1 MAIQDKVKSFIESNR
16 LLQQGDRV
24 LVGLSGGA
32 DSVALLRLLGLLEYE
47 CVAVHCNFHLRGD
60 ESDRDQKFVE
70 ELCADLGV
78 VLSVM
83 HYDTVGF
90 ARERQCSVEMA
101 ARELRYNDFERLR
114 VRYGCQ
120 AIAVAHHIDD
130 SVETVLMNLI
140 RGTGLRGMTGI
151 RPRNGNVV
159 RPLLCLRRTDI
170 ENWMRGQKQKYVTD
184 STNLEC
190 DYTRNKIRLQLLPL
204 LRQLNPDVDDAIH
217 STSARL
223 MECFHIYSDAVGR
236 DIERCVSSDGNRSV
250 IDIGRLRQSAS
261 VEAVLYEILS
271 PHGYNDSRISDIMG
285 SLDGEPG
292 RRFVSN
298 SAVIVKDRDSLIL
311 MENVE
316 SGSADIVM
324 KVEKKDGY
332 TVCSGEK
339 RVLSV
344 RIVPAG
350 TPIVRDR
357 NVAMLDA
364 DRLSDSLLL
373 RTWRQGDRFV
383 PFGMKGRRL
392 LSDFMTDLKMD
403 ILQKR
408 NQLVLCDGDNI
419 VWVVGQRIDNRY
431 RVNADTSS
439 ILLLESFQ

>member
-1 MAIQDKVKSFIESNR
+1 MNIQDKVRSFIESNQ

-32 DSVALLRLLGLLEYE
+32 DSVALLRLLGSLGYE
-47 CVAVHCNFHLRGD
+47 CVAVHCNFHLRGE

-70 ELCADLGV
+70 RLCAGLGV
-78 VLSVM
+78 VLSVV
-83 HYDTVGF
+83 HYDTVEF
-90 ARERQCSVEMA
+90 ARERQCSIEMA

-114 VRYGCQ
+114 AHYDCQ

-130 SVETVLMNLI
+130 SVETVLMNLV

-151 RPRNGNVV
+151 RARNGNVI
-159 RPLLCLRRTDI
+159 RPLLCLRRYDI
-170 ENWMRGQKQKYVTD
+170 ENWLREQGHEYVTD

-190 DYTRNKIRLQLLPL
+190 DYTRNKVRLQLLPL
-204 LRQLNPDVDDAIH
+204 LRQLNPDADGAIH
-217 STSARL
+217 STSVRL
-223 MECFHIYSDAVGR
+223 MECFRIYSNAVGR
-236 DIERCVSSDGNRSV
+236 DIERCMSSDGHQRV
-250 IDIGRLRQSAS
+250 LDIGRLRQSAS

-271 PHGYNDSRISDIMG
+271 PYGYNDSQISDIME

-292 RRFVSN
+292 RRFVSDRT
-298 SAVIVKDRDSLIL
+298 VLVKDRDSLIL
-311 MENVE
+311 MEKAE
-316 SGSADIVM
+316 LGSDAFVV

-332 TVCSGEK
+332 AVSLGDGHGM
-339 RVLSV
+339 SV
-344 RIVPAG
+344 RVMPAG

-364 DRLSDSLLL
+364 DRLSDSLSL
-373 RTWRQGDRFV
+373 RTWRQGDSFV

-392 LSDFMTDLKMD
+392 LSDFMTDLKMS
-403 ILQKR
+403 LFQKQ

-431 RVNADTSS
+431 RVNDDTSS
-439 ILLLESFQ
+439 ILLLESF